1 MIIVMLE
8 RKRIQIK
15 KCELDWPGSEDG
27 LIVPLHYPVLV
38 AVLFMLNYFILFPK
52 IGLLED
58 HPYTLDQ
65 A

>member
-15 KCELDWPGSEDG
+15 KCERDWPHPEDG
-27 LIVPLHYPVLV
+27 LIVPLHCPILV
-38 AVLFMLNYFILFPK
+38 AVLFMLNYFVLFPEN
-52 IGLLED
+52 GLLEE